1 MAEMADTSRGEL
13 SGASARNKIRELLPQ
28 FKSAMLIT
36 AGDAGVHTRP
46 MGLLGQAG
54 DFHGTLWF
62 ITDDRS
68 RKVADLAAS
77 AHAAVAFQ
85 NDDAG
90 VYLHLDGRAAQSH
103 DRARLAQVYT
113 PIQRTWFPAGLD
125 DPHMTLIRFEVDRG
139 EFWDAR
145 AGTLGV
151 LVAFAKAVGTG
162 TPGDAGDSGHL
173 KLQ

>member
-1 MAEMADTSRGEL
+1 MAEMAHTNRGEL
-13 SGASARNKIRELLPQ
+13 SGAPARNKIRELLPQ
-28 FKSAMLIT
+28 FTSAMLIT
-36 AGDAGVHTRP
+36 VGDEGLHTRP
-46 MGLLGQAG
+46 MGVLGQAG

-68 RKVADLAAS
+68 RKIIDLAAS
-77 AHAAVAFQ
+77 AQAAVAFQ

-90 VYLHLDGRAAQSH
+90 VYLHLDGRAARSD
-103 DRARLAQVYT
+103 DRARLAQLYSPV
-113 PIQRTWFPAGLD
+113 QRTWFPAGLD

-145 AGTLGV
+145 ARTLGL
-151 LVAFAKAVGTG
+151 LVAFAKSVVTG
-162 TPGDAGDSGHL
+162 VPGDVGDAGHV